1 MTTHDPRSSDSPSP
15 SGALTYSAAGVDTDA
30 AAIGLASLLA
40 WVGKTK
46 DFREGIGEALVPNG
60 FFANVLRMTDR
71 LSLAISTDG
80 VGSKS
85 AVAQMVGSYEAIGW
99 DCVAVNVND
108 IICTG
113 AEPAALVDYISL
125 QHPHA
130 DLLEQLGKGMH
141 DGAARARV
149 SIVGG
154 ELSQHPDTLTGPREG
169 YAFDISGTCVGVL
182 DGQAPITGSDVQP
195 GDVILALPSN
205 GIHANGMT
213 LARMVLLGGPQ
224 GAARYLDECGR
235 TAGEELLRPTHI
247 YVPEAVAALKSGAI
261 IHGLAH
267 ISGDGLLNLLR
278 FDAEVGYRFDSLLP
292 VSPVFEVIQREG
304 GISDQEMY
312 RVFNMGIGFC
322 VVVPPADV
330 EITLRA
336 IASTGG
342 EAAVVGE
349 VIPGPRRVELPTVG
363 LIGKGGRFEPTG

>member
-1 MTTHDPRSSDSPSP
+1 MSTRDPRSSEP
-15 SGALTYSAAGVDTDA
+15 LTYSAAGVDSDA
-30 AAIGLASLLA
+30 AAAGLARLLS

-71 LSLAISTDG
+71 LALAISTDG

-125 QHPHA
+125 QYPHV

-141 DGAARARV
+141 DGAERARV

-154 ELSQHPDTLTGPREG
+154 ELSQHPDTLAGPREG
-169 YAFDISGTCVGVL
+169 YAFDISGTCLGVL
-182 DGQAPITGSDVQP
+182 DGRAPITGSDVRP
-195 GDVILALPSN
+195 GDVIVALPSD

-213 LARMVLLGGPQ
+213 LARMALLDGLQ
-224 GAARYLDECGR
+224 GVDRYLDECGR

-247 YVPEAVAALKSGAI
+247 YVPEAIAVLRSGASV
-261 IHGLAH
+261 HGLAH

-278 FDAEVGYRFDSLLP
+278 LDADVGYRFDSPLP
-292 VSPVFEVIQREG
+292 VSPVFDIIQREG
-304 GISDQEMY
+304 GVSDEEMY

-322 VVVPPADV
+322 MVVPPADV
-330 EITLRA
+330 ETTLKA
-336 IASTGG
+336 VVGAGG
-342 EAAVVGE
+342 EATAVGE
-349 VIPGPRRVELPTVG
+349 VIAGPRRIELPTVG
-363 LIGKGGRFEPTG
+363 LVGKGGRFATLE